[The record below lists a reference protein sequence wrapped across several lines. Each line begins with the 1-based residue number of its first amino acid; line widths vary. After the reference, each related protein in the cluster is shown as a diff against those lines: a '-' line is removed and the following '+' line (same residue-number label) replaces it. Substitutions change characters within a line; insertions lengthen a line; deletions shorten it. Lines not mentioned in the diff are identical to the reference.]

1 MDLKPDLKLYLG
13 QKGWKWKPVS
23 DHDIAIQICPF
34 CQRSKYKFWIDV
46 KKTIYRCFNCE
57 AKGNL
62 YKLKR
67 EMGDLKAG
75 LVSAAKM
82 VEGGEEHD
90 RKPQGTRIVS
100 MKKVNR
106 LHKQLLKHK
115 KGLQYLYDRGFKLKT
130 IKKFKLGLQGKNG
143 VLWLAIPHINNG
155 QCLNVKYRT
164 LSKTDKRFRR
174 IKGCASVLFNAD
186 CLADYDEVIL
196 VEAELDAISYWQAG
210 IHNVVALTCGA
221 DTFLPEWYDLLHDR
235 DKITIA
241 LDADSVGQ
249 SGAREIGR
257 RLGFDKCYN
266 VLLPLHDA
274 NDILIQLGLKELA
287 ATVDNPERFEVEGV
301 IRLGD
306 VLKDCRIHKEIE
318 VPGYLTPW
326 PSFNRYIGN
335 GWQPGD
341 LIILGARVKIGKTTW
356 SLEISK
362 HLAEQGIPALFYCL
376 EMKTRRLGDKVTANF
391 REKDVDTLIPL
402 DYSLTRYHLNTIPLY
417 FMDPKWASKLK
428 AESVFNRIRESVKRY
443 GIKFLVF
450 DNLHFLCRSLQY
462 VTQEVGQLTRGF
474 KMLSEELEIVTCLI
488 AQPRKV
494 QTKGPISHDDLK
506 DSAAIPADADQIII
520 LHRNKT
526 PSVLD
531 EDIESS
537 NTDDREAY
545 DPKML
550 VRVDA
555 SRFGGGGETYLWYE
569 GAESR
574 IIELADRPIR
584 EA

>member
-1 MDLKPDLKLYLG
+1 MDIKPDLKRYLA
-13 QKGWKWKPVS
+13 QKGWKWKRVS
-23 DHDIAIQICPF
+23 DHDIAIQTCPF
-34 CQRSKYKFWIDV
+34 CQRSKYKFWIDA

-67 EMGDLKAG
+67 ELGDLKAG
-75 LVSAAKM
+75 LVSAARM
-82 VEGGEEHD
+82 VEGGEDKD
-90 RKPQGTRIVS
+90 RKQQGTRIVP
-100 MKKVNR
+100 MKNIEVW
-106 LHKQLLKHK
+106 HKKLLKSE
-115 KGLQYLYDRGFKLKT
+115 KGMAYLEGRGFKKKT
-130 IKKFKLGLQGKNG
+130 IKHFKLGLQIKNG
-143 VLWLAIPHINNG
+143 KRWLAIPHINNG
-155 QCLNVKYRT
+155 QCLNVKFRS
-164 LSKTDKRFRR
+164 LSKYDKQFRR

-186 CLADYDEVIL
+186 CLADYEEVLI

-210 IHNVVALTCGA
+210 IYNVVALTCGA
-221 DTFLPEWYDLLHDR
+221 DTFLPEWYDLLNDKDR
-235 DKITIA
+235 ITIA
-241 LDADSVGQ
+241 LDADAVGQ

-274 NDILIQLGLKELA
+274 NDILLHLGPSELA
-287 ATVDNPERFEVEGV
+287 KTVDDPERFEVEGV

-306 VLKDCRIHKEIE
+306 VLKECREYKEIE
-318 VPGYLTPW
+318 TPGYLTPW
-326 PSFNRYIGN
+326 PSFNRFIGQ

-356 SLEISK
+356 SLEVSK
-362 HLAEQGIPALFYCL
+362 HLASQGIPALFYCL

-391 REKDVDTLIPL
+391 REKNVDTLIPL
-402 DYSLTRYHLNTIPLY
+402 DYSLTRYYLNTIPLY
-417 FMDPKWASKLK
+417 FMDPKWAAKLK
-428 AESVFNRIRESVKRY
+428 AEGVFNRIRESVKRY

-474 KMLSEELEIVTCLI
+474 KLLSEELEIVTCLI

-494 QTKGPISHDDLK
+494 QMKGPIGHDDLK
-506 DSAAIPADADQIII
+506 DSASIPADADQIII

-526 PSVLD
+526 PSVLA
-531 EDIESS
+531 EDIEASV
-537 NTDDREAY
+537 TDDREAY

-555 SRFGGGGETYLWYE
+555 SRFGGGGETYLHYE

-574 IIELADRPIR
+574 IVELADRPVP